1 MPVTIELDENEEF
14 AVWAVSDAAL
24 ETVAGPEKGI
34 ANHYTL
40 AHCTAMDCALL
51 WPSPTRRTGG

>member
-1 MPVTIELDENEEF
+1 MTVTIGLDENEEF
-14 AVWAVSDAAL
+14 AGWEVSDAAL
-24 ETVAGPEKGI
+24 ESVAGPDKGI

-51 WPSPTRRTGG
+51 WPPFTRRTGG